1 MSEAGERVEAS
12 AARGP
17 KPAAETPREVIVALL
32 ILTFTAGV
40 VDAVSLLGL
49 GRVFVANMTGNV
61 VLLGFA
67 IAGASGFSVL
77 ATMCSLVGFT
87 AGAGAATRVSRRR
100 RTESGGWLAAALTIE
115 IAMFAAAALVTI
127 GLGIDADEDRRFIAI
142 LLLALGMGIRT
153 AAVRDLSVKDLNTT
167 VVTMTMT
174 GLFSDLRSGAAEGTS
189 NARRFGAIAAM
200 LVGAVAGA
208 LLALNVSLT
217 AALVL
222 AVVSSAASLA
232 MLLRAER
239 RDEL

>member
-1 MSEAGERVEAS
+1 MSGAAETAGK
-12 AARGP
+12 GQ
-17 KPAAETPREVIVALL
+17 KPAGTPREVIAALL

-77 ATMCSLVGFT
+77 ATLCSLAGFT
-87 AGAGAATRVSRRR
+87 AGAGAATLVNRRR
-100 RTESGGWLAAALTIE
+100 RTDVGGWLAAALLIE
-115 IAMFAAAALVTI
+115 IAMFAAAAIICI
-127 GLGIDADEDRRFIAI
+127 GMGIDADEDRRFVAI
-142 LLLALGMGIRT
+142 VLLAMGMGIRS

-174 GLFSDLRSGAAEGTS
+174 SLLADLRSGAPEGTS

-200 LVGAVAGA
+200 LLGAVAGA
-208 LLALNVSLT
+208 LLVLHASLS
-217 AALVL
+217 AALLL
-222 AVVSSAASLA
+222 AVACSVAGLV

-239 RDEL
+239 IHL

>member
-1 MSEAGERVEAS
+1 MNEVVERPEEDVGK
-12 AARGP
+12 R
-17 KPAAETPREVIVALL
+17 AELSSVAPREVIAALL

-77 ATMCSLVGFT
+77 ATLCSLAGFT
-87 AGAGAATRVSRRR
+87 AGAGAATLVNSRR
-100 RTESGGWLAAALTIE
+100 RTESGGWLAAALLIE
-115 IAMFAAAALVTI
+115 ITMFAVAAIICI
-127 GLGIDADEDRRFIAI
+127 GMGIDADEDRRFIAI
-142 LLLALGMGIRT
+142 VLLAMGMGIRT
-153 AAVRDLSVKDLNTT
+153 AAVRDLAVKDLNTT

-174 GLFSDLRSGAAEGTS
+174 SLFSDLRSGAAEGTS

-200 LVGAVAGA
+200 LLGAVAGA
-208 LLALNVSLT
+208 LLVLHASLS
-217 AALVL
+217 AALLL
-222 AVVSSAASLA
+222 AVACSAAGLV

-239 RDEL
+239 R

>member
-1 MSEAGERVEAS
+1 MSAEQRAS
-12 AARGP
+12 
-17 KPAAETPREVIVALL
+17 PAAETPREVIGALL

-77 ATMCSLVGFT
+77 ATMCSLAGFI
-87 AGAGAATRVSRRR
+87 AGAAAATLVSKRR
-100 RTESGGWLAAALTIE
+100 RTESGGWLAVALAIE
-115 IAMFAAAALVTI
+115 IAMFAAAAVLTI
-127 GLGIDADEDRRFIAI
+127 GMGIDADEDRRFIAI
-142 LLLALGMGIRT
+142 VLLAAGMGIRS
-153 AAVRDLSVKDLNTT
+153 AAVRDLAVKDLNTT

-174 GLFSDLRSGAAEGTS
+174 SLLADLRSGAAEGTS

-200 LVGAVAGA
+200 LVGAIAGA

-217 AALVL
+217 AALIL
-222 AVVSSAASLA
+222 AVVSSGAGLV
-232 MLLRAER
+232 MLIRAER
-239 RDEL
+239 IHFGGD